1 MRVPS
6 YRKHSSGQARVTLA
20 GKDFLLGEYGSKA
33 SKEKYKRLLKEY
45 EASNRS
51 PAFGE
56 SPSKVTMSQVCM
68 AYLNYA
74 KEYYPVGTEYV
85 NLELACRPIA
95 DLYAEELAHNFGPA
109 EFKVCRS
116 WWMDSPNR
124 TRQYINKQA
133 KRLLRI
139 VKWAVAEGMIPPANY
154 QAIKCVEPLKRGRV
168 AAPEAKPVKP
178 VADSV
183 AQATLP
189 HLSQVVADMVRF
201 QLATGC
207 RPGEV
212 CSIKPS
218 MVDRSKDVW
227 EIRLNEHKTAWRG
240 KERTIYCGPNAQAVL
255 ARYLLRDQ
263 DAFCFSPQEAIEQR
277 REVRNAKRTT
287 PLSCGNRRGKVVVS
301 KPAKKPGEGYS
312 TMSYGRAI
320 KYACKKAFPA
330 PEGYSKAAAKK
341 WHSEHAWAPNQLRHA
356 TATKIREKFG
366 IEAAST
372 ILGHSGLEV
381 TQVYAEADRQKAIE
395 VARKLG

>member
-20 GKDFLLGEYGSKA
+20 GKDFLLGKYGSKE

-56 SPSKVTMSQVCM
+56 APSRVTMSQVCM

-95 DLYAEELAHNFGPA
+95 DLYDQELAHNFGPA
-109 EFKVCRS
+109 EFKACRS
-116 WWMDSPNR
+116 WWLDSPNR

-178 VADSV
+178 VSDV
-183 AQATLP
+183 VVEATLP

-212 CSIKPS
+212 CSLKPS
-218 MVDRSKDVW
+218 MVDRSKEVW
-227 EIRLNEHKTAWRG
+227 EIG
-240 KERTIYCGPNAQAVL
+240 
-255 ARYLLRDQ
+255 
-263 DAFCFSPQEAIEQR
+263 
-277 REVRNAKRTT
+277 
-287 PLSCGNRRGKVVVS
+287 
-301 KPAKKPGEGYS
+301 
-312 TMSYGRAI
+312 
-320 KYACKKAFPA
+320 
-330 PEGYSKAAAKK
+330 
-341 WHSEHAWAPNQLRHA
+341 
-356 TATKIREKFG
+356 
-366 IEAAST
+366 
-372 ILGHSGLEV
+372 
-381 TQVYAEADRQKAIE
+381 
-395 VARKLG
+395 